1 MAKEGVNLAIKHL
14 MVDSVAKSD
23 LIVGSK
29 HIGCVPKPSEL
40 PNQTALLDFTQH
52 QSIMDVEL
60 ASSLGF

>member
-40 PNQTALLDFTQH
+40 PNQTALLDFT
-52 QSIMDVEL
+52 
-60 ASSLGF
+60 ASEYNGC